1 MTLPPDPDNSIITI
15 DTIVFSVFKKLYHQ
29 FSFKTVGGFLV
40 VNLTFLDQFGLTMIR
55 IKKKAIFYLLTKFI
69 ILIQIPME
77 IKPIMKVTIRSI
89 SRIFRFEID
98 I

>member
-1 MTLPPDPDNSIITI
+1 MLPRLLFEVITI

-55 IKKKAIFYLLTKFI
+55 IKKKAIFLFTDKIYN
-69 ILIQIPME
+69 
-77 IKPIMKVTIRSI
+77 
-89 SRIFRFEID
+89 ID
-98 I
+98 SNSYGDQTDNESDD

>member
-55 IKKKAIFYLLTKFI
+55 IKKKAIFLFTDKIYN
-69 ILIQIPME
+69 
-77 IKPIMKVTIRSI
+77 
-89 SRIFRFEID
+89 ID
-98 I
+98 SNSYGDQTDNESDD